1 MSHPKVK
8 TLKQLVRIRNAL
20 KRQRKKVVFTNGC
33 FDILHRGHI
42 ECLRRA
48 KSFGD
53 ALIVGLNSDSSV
65 RKIKG
70 RKRPILPQDDRAEIL
85 ASLEMVDYVL
95 IFEEDTPHNV
105 ISALIPD
112 VLVKG
117 GDYGKDEIVGKD
129 VVESSGGK
137 VVRVKQVQGKSTRNI
152 IKRITS
158 RYCGA

>member
-1 MSHPKVK
+1 MRHSKIK
-8 TLKQLVRIRNAL
+8 SLTQLVKIRRQL
-20 KRQRKKVVFTNGC
+20 KKGRKKVAFTNGC

-42 ECLRRA
+42 RCLREAR
-48 KSFGD
+48 SWGD
-53 ALIVGLNSDSSV
+53 VLIVGLNSDSSV

-95 IFEEDTPHNV
+95 IFEEDTPHKV